1 MEFIHDFWIEM
12 CPMFIN
18 YGFIYVFLDFL
29 TLFALLYMVVILP
42 GQLLLGGNK
51 KLWND

>member
-1 MEFIHDFWIEM
+1 MEFIHEFWVQM
-12 CPMFIN
+12 CPFFSE

-29 TLFALLYMVVILP
+29 TLYVLLCAVVILP
-42 GQLLLGGNK
+42 GVLLLGGSK